1 MRRKFK
7 IIVLITSLLFI
18 LFFVLG
24 NYLLYQDTNNKISK
38 KIKDLTPVTIK
49 DFLKKS
55 IFYIPLLKKNSD
67 ELKIKYE
74 AILNENK
81 KLNLE
86 NLKLENKLNY
96 GINNKR
102 IIKSEKKI
110 YELNEFIVP
119 FYDDKNLFNNKKSGY
134 IEIINDYLI
143 IFFTSGKLLIV
154 NLNNFYNKNIYFKEI
169 SNNIQSKKLFDVKLK
184 WTGIKDI
191 KVINN
196 DIYISLTQEI
206 KKNCYNTVLFKSKM
220 NFSSL
225 EFENLNIV
233 EECAYIN
240 SYFNSYP
247 SFKNFNGYQTG
258 GRIISDNENIY
269 YTLGDYNQWDKVQSN
284 ESYFGKI
291 LKIDQKKNLKI
302 ISKGHRNSQGI
313 YNLKNSKIITTEH
326 GPKGGD
332 EINIVD
338 TSSTEIQNFGWPIA
352 SYGNHYDSVPV
363 SKQIKK
369 IAPLL
374 KNHKENNFIEPVFY
388 FKNSIGISEV
398 IKNYFS
404 KDNSFFVTSLK
415 EKKIYE
421 IEFDIDFRNP
431 KIIDEIFIGERIRD
445 IIYNKKNNLYYLY
458 LEDTPKVA
466 TLKKISN

>member
-1 MRRKFK
+1 M
-7 IIVLITSLLFI
+7 I
-18 LFFVLG
+18 
-24 NYLLYQDTNNKISK
+24 
-38 KIKDLTPVTIK
+38 
-49 DFLKKS
+49 
-55 IFYIPLLKKNSD
+55 
-67 ELKIKYE
+67 
-74 AILNENK
+74 
-81 KLNLE
+81 
-86 NLKLENKLNY
+86 
-96 GINNKR
+96 
-102 IIKSEKKI
+102 
-110 YELNEFIVP
+110 
-119 FYDDKNLFNNKKSGY
+119 
-134 IEIINDYLI
+134 
-143 IFFTSGKLLIV
+143 
-154 NLNNFYNKNIYFKEI
+154 
-169 SNNIQSKKLFDVKLK
+169 
-184 WTGIKDI
+184 
-191 KVINN
+191 
-196 DIYISLTQEI
+196 
-206 KKNCYNTVLFKSKM
+206 
-220 NFSSL
+220 
-225 EFENLNIV
+225 
-233 EECAYIN
+233 
-240 SYFNSYP
+240 
-247 SFKNFNGYQTG
+247 
-258 GRIISDNENIY
+258 
-269 YTLGDYNQWDKVQSN
+269 
-284 ESYFGKI
+284 
-291 LKIDQKKNLKI
+291 KKNLKI

-338 TSSTEIQNFGWPIA
+338 TSSTEIQNFGWPVA